1 MSQSSALYIID
12 IGSLRLI
19 KDQLEEHV
27 SYGLINLTIAI
38 LKIKTSYVSSS
49 SSPSQTLPTHSQTQ
63 QPNTID
69 STSST
74 QTQVSHT
81 IMTIYIPSA
90 VFLFILVVRVKREN
104 SRISSLVTVDITRNQ
119 KPTKLDNF
127 GDLHK
132 SYIGLFTNHVP
143 YFLLDSQKLLV

>member
-63 QPNTID
+63 QPHTID

-81 IMTIYIPSA
+81 IMTIYTLSCVSFHIGGQGK
-90 VFLFILVVRVKREN
+90 KRKQPYQF
-104 SRISSLVTVDITRNQ
+104 TRHSGYN
-119 KPTKLDNF
+119 K
-127 GDLHK
+127 K
-132 SYIGLFTNHVP
+132 SKANKTGQFW
-143 YFLLDSQKLLV
+143 